1 MDAGGV
7 GSRLVYLVYDD
18 DREKAELERF
28 LQNESSLRHRSFLG
42 IDDQENRVNRAQDA
56 LNLGTEVGVTG
67 GVNDVDLRALISY
80 RRILGVNRNTA
91 LLFERVRIHG
101 AVVAMAALGHDGI
114 GKSGLTVVDVGYDGY
129 ISDLH
134 E

>member
-1 MDAGGV
+1 MT
-7 GSRLVYLVYDD
+7 RC
-18 DREKAELERF
+18 
-28 LQNESSLRHRSFLG
+28 
-42 IDDQENRVNRAQDA
+42 IDDI
-56 LNLGTEVGVTG
+56 
-67 GVNDVDLRALISY
+67 DLRALISY
-80 RRILGVNRNTA
+80 RRILGVNRDAA